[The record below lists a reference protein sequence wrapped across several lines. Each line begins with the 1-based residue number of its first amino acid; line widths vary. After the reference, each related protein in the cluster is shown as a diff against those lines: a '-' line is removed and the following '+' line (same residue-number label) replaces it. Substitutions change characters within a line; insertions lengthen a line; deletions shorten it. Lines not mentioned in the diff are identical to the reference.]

1 MKSIVPASW
10 LAFLLLMLVVADAA
24 LARDTFILATGR
36 RDPRIYAID
45 LKAALRPQNNNTPNA
60 IVSRAKVHP
69 DRLDG
74 TPVGDP
80 ANIVLSEDHRTA
92 YVVNHHGPVNNAEFL
107 QHGGRGSI
115 SVMDV
120 RRMLRPEFDNTD
132 RAVEQNYDSG
142 YFGAVGLLILPELLL
157 VSHSENWLT
166 EDGSNRI
173 AIIDRNT
180 GGRRGQIE

>member
-10 LAFLLLMLVVADAA
+10 LAFLALLLAVADVA
-24 LARDTFILATGR
+24 LADESFILATGR

-45 LKAALRPQNNNTPNA
+45 FDAALRPQNNNTANA
-60 IVSRAKVHP
+60 IVSRSKVHP

-80 ANIVLSEDHRTA
+80 ANIVLSEDGRTA
-92 YVVNHHGPVNNAEFL
+92 YVVNHHGAVANAEFL

-120 RRMLRPEFDNTD
+120 NQMLTRESGDSD
-132 RAVEQNYDSG
+132 RA
-142 YFGAVGLLILPELLL
+142 LEL
-157 VSHSENWLT
+157 N
-166 EDGSNRI
+166 
-173 AIIDRNT
+173 
-180 GGRRGQIE
+180 